1 MTLID
6 FSSLNIMVA
15 EGEERGKD
23 RRERERRQSK
33 GKRERERFFAGSMW
47 EDLTRAVARNKIL
60 MT

>member
-1 MTLID
+1 
-6 FSSLNIMVA
+6 MVA